1 MTAYLCGG
9 STSTSVRFNATYL
22 LHHYTIIVILVLHII
37 IVIIIIIIIIVI
49 IIISII
55 IIIIVIVIVIII
67 ISSIIIIIS
76 IMIIIAIAHDKGLLK
91 RLPPKVRIKHSKPPQ
106 NPCQACFNA
115 ENEMDCNLCSKRSS
129 SSSTLSTTVTAGP

>member
-37 IVIIIIIIIIVI
+37 VIIIIIIIIIVI
-49 IIISII
+49 IIISG
-55 IIIIVIVIVIII
+55 
-67 ISSIIIIIS
+67 IIIIIS

-115 ENEMDCNLCSKRSS
+115 ENETDCNLCSKRGS